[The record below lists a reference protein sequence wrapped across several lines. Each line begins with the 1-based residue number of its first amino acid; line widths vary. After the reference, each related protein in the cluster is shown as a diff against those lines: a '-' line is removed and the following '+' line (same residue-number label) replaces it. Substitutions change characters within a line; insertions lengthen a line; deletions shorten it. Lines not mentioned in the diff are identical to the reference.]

1 MTPEERA
8 AKLVRVDCY
17 DLFLVGERSETH
29 EPLARHRTETEAH
42 RRCEQIRAAIATAIR
57 EAEAEARRKAIG
69 EAAGLLRGLAK
80 SAYQS
85 GDIIGSDALTSALS
99 DLRSLLEKTP

>member
-1 MTPEERA
+1 MTAEERA
-8 AKLVRVDCY
+8 
-17 DLFLVGERSETH
+17 
-29 EPLARHRTETEAH
+29 LAMLPAH
-42 RRCEQIRAAIATAIR
+42 TSHLSTNRDEFRATIARAIR